1 MQESEIACVPHCAT
15 GETLELV
22 HSGSSAGELF
32 EERKD
37 SPEDRA
43 KPDFPSF
50 LGLVATPIKPQS

>member
-32 EERKD
+32 EEQKD

-43 KPDFPSF
+43 KPDFLDRKSTR
-50 LGLVATPIKPQS
+50 LNSSHSS